1 MFIEPY
7 GGLLT
12 QTPNMI
18 LASTSPR
25 RQQLLGLGG
34 WDFSIQPVEIDE
46 TPSSGENPQDYVVRL
61 AQDKARALGDDT
73 ALIIAADTTVADQET
88 ILGKPAGADEARAM
102 LQGLRGDAHQVFTG
116 IAISLNGEL
125 LTDLAATD
133 VPMRNYSDQ
142 EIEDYIATG
151 DPFDK
156 AGSYAIQHPGFKPV
170 ENLTGCYAN
179 VVGLPL
185 CHLTRTL
192 AKVGIHPKADIPQ
205 ACQQT
210 LNYTCT
216 IYDEV
221 LQG

>member
-1 MFIEPY
+1 
-7 GGLLT
+7 
-12 QTPNMI
+12 MI

-34 WDFSIQPVEIDE
+34 WEFSIQPAEIDE
-46 TPSSGENPQDYVVRL
+46 TPINGENPQAYVVRL
-61 AQDKARALGDDT
+61 AQDKARSIGKNALV
-73 ALIIAADTTVADQET
+73 IAADTTVADQET
-88 ILGKPAGADEARAM
+88 ILGKPANADEARAM
-102 LQGLRGDAHQVFTG
+102 LQNLRGGSHQVFTG

-125 LTDLAATD
+125 ITDLAATD

-142 EIEDYIATG
+142 EIENYIATG

-192 AKVGIHPKADIPQ
+192 AKVGIHPKADISQ

-221 LQG
+221 LQGKP